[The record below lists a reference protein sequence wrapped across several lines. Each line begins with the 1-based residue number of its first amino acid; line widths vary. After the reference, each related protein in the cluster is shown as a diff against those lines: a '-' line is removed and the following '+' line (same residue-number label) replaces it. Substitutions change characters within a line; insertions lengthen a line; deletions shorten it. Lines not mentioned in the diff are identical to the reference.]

1 MLIMVISWV
10 ICAGSGEER
19 VNLAMK
25 QTEKRSAFA
34 IPGAEQWTVI
44 SNRGAS
50 YRIMVYKPEVPAPET
65 GFPVIYMLDAN
76 SAFGS
81 MAETVRLQTRGPHML
96 EPAVV
101 VGIGYDTDQPFETNR
116 RFYDYTVYA
125 DKTELPNRKDG
136 SEWPTTGGADVFL
149 TFIEEEL
156 KPLIEQEISIDRN
169 RQTLFGHSLGGLFT
183 LYTMFTK
190 RQVFQVYAAGS
201 PSIWWKNQFLFPLA
215 ERFAKEAKEST
226 AEPMQTSLL
235 IGIGSEEK
243 AEMVV
248 DAKEMYERLSS
259 SNIPGLQVQYR
270 CFDDEGHLSV
280 LLPYIGLVI
289 RSALAWK

>member
-1 MLIMVISWV
+1 
-10 ICAGSGEER
+10 
-19 VNLAMK
+19 MK

-34 IPGAEQWTVI
+34 IPGAEQRTVI

-50 YRIMVYKPEVPAPET
+50 YRIMVYKPEVPTPET

-190 RQVFQVYAAGS
+190 RQAFQVYAAGS

-215 ERFAKEAKEST
+215 ERFAKEAQEST
-226 AEPMQTSLL
+226 AEPIQTSLL

-259 SNIPGLQVQYR
+259 SNIPGMQVQYR

-289 RSALAWK
+289 RSALAKK

>member
-1 MLIMVISWV
+1 M
-10 ICAGSGEER
+10 
-19 VNLAMK
+19 AMK

-34 IPGAEQWTVI
+34 IPGAEQRTVI

-190 RQVFQVYAAGS
+190 RQAFQVYAAGS

-215 ERFAKEAKEST
+215 ERFAKEAQEST
-226 AEPMQTSLL
+226 AEPIQTSLL

-259 SNIPGLQVQYR
+259 SNIPGMQVQYR

-289 RSALAWK
+289 RSALAKK

>member
-1 MLIMVISWV
+1 M
-10 ICAGSGEER
+10 
-19 VNLAMK
+19 AMK

-34 IPGAEQWTVI
+34 IPGAEQRTVI

-190 RQVFQVYAAGS
+190 RQAFQVYAAGS

-243 AEMVV
+243 AEMVA
-248 DAKEMYERLSS
+248 DAKEMFERLSS

>member
-1 MLIMVISWV
+1 M
-10 ICAGSGEER
+10 
-19 VNLAMK
+19 AMK
-25 QTEKRSAFA
+25 HEEERSAFA
-34 IPGAEQWTVI
+34 IPGAEQRTVT
-44 SNRGAS
+44 SNRGAI
-50 YRIMVYKPEVPAPET
+50 YRIMVYKPDVPAPET

-81 MAETVRLQTRGPHML
+81 MAETVRLRTRGPHML
-96 EPAVV
+96 EPTVV
-101 VGIGYDTDQPFETNR
+101 VGIGYDTNQPFETNR

-125 DKTELPNRKDG
+125 DKTELPDRKDG
-136 SEWPTTGGADVFL
+136 SEWPTTGGADLFL

-190 RQVFQVYAAGS
+190 RQAFQVYAAGS
-201 PSIWWKNQFLFPLA
+201 PSIWWKNRFLFSLA
-215 ERFAKEAKEST
+215 ERFAKEAQDST
-226 AEPMQTSLL
+226 SEPLQTSLL

-243 AEMVV
+243 AEMIV
-248 DAKEMYERLSS
+248 DAKEMHDRLSS

-270 CFDDEGHLSV
+270 CFDEENHLSV
-280 LLPYIGLVI
+280 ILPFIGLVI

>member
-1 MLIMVISWV
+1 M
-10 ICAGSGEER
+10 
-19 VNLAMK
+19 AMK
-25 QTEKRSAFA
+25 HEEERSAFA
-34 IPGAEQWTVI
+34 IPGAEQWTVT
-44 SNRGAS
+44 SNRGAI
-50 YRIMVYKPEVPAPET
+50 YRIMVYKPDVPAPET

-81 MAETVRLQTRGPHML
+81 MAETVRLRTRGPHML
-96 EPAVV
+96 EPTVV
-101 VGIGYDTDQPFETNR
+101 VGIGYDTNQPFETNR

-125 DKTELPNRKDG
+125 DKTELPDRKDG
-136 SEWPTTGGADVFL
+136 SEWPTTGGADLFL

-156 KPLIEQEISIDRN
+156 KPLIEQKISIDRN

-190 RQVFQVYAAGS
+190 RQAFQVYAAGS

-215 ERFAKEAKEST
+215 ERFAKEAQDST
-226 AEPMQTSLL
+226 SEPVQTSLL

-243 AEMVV
+243 AEMIV
-248 DAKEMYERLSS
+248 DAKEMHDRLSS

-270 CFDDEGHLSV
+270 CFDEENHLSV
-280 LLPYIGLVI
+280 ILPFIGLAI
-289 RSALAWK
+289 GSALAWK

>member
-1 MLIMVISWV
+1 M
-10 ICAGSGEER
+10 
-19 VNLAMK
+19 AMK

-34 IPGAEQWTVI
+34 IPGAEQRTVI

-101 VGIGYDTDQPFETNR
+101 VGIGYDTDQPIETNR

-190 RQVFQVYAAGS
+190 RQAFQVYAAGS

-215 ERFAKEAKEST
+215 ERFAKEAQEST
-226 AEPMQTSLL
+226 AEPIQTSLL

-259 SNIPGLQVQYR
+259 SNIPGMQVQYR

-289 RSALAWK
+289 RSALAKK